1 MDTKLFK
8 DGALW
13 KSTEGFTSMED
24 TGRTPTPSLPQQRE
38 IRSLAGTDVDRQQG
52 SENHTSAETMAELHH
67 RADTTFDSSMNEW
80 SDEFLEAVGGEE
92 NAAKIMQAWLEDLK
106 NYHDFAFDDF
116 YIPEGN
122 EDPFGDELIDKLT
135 VLIKGFILGRIANR
149 VGNGERA
156 NSVGIRITVDSDLT
170 DDKGE
175 KSYARSSA
183 NRNKERLNFGQYY
196 G

>member
-1 MDTKLFK
+1 
-8 DGALW
+8 
-13 KSTEGFTSMED
+13 
-24 TGRTPTPSLPQQRE
+24 
-38 IRSLAGTDVDRQQG
+38 
-52 SENHTSAETMAELHH
+52 
-67 RADTTFDSSMNEW
+67 MNEW

-92 NAAKIMQAWLEDLK
+92 NAAKIMQTWLEDLK

-175 KSYARSSA
+175 KSYARSSK